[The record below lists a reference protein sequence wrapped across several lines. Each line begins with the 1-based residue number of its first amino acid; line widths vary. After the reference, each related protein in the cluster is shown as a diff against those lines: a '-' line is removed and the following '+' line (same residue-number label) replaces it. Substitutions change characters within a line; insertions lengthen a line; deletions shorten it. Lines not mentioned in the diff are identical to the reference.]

1 MKTCDQ
7 CNMRL
12 WSTDKG
18 VCPTCKPEENR
29 AVYGLAPLA
38 KVVEQVRE
46 PRKILIQKVTDPTTE
61 TCCTMSETLADV
73 VKNHIIATY
82 EKHGKNKAR
91 ASRAL
96 GISNRTLYNHL
107 DMYGVM

>member
-1 MKTCDQ
+1 MKTCNE

-46 PRKILIQKVTDPTTE
+46 PRKILIQKVSDPTTE

-73 VKNHIIATY
+73 VKAHVLTVY
-82 EKHGKNKAR
+82 EQNKRNKAR
-91 ASRAL
+91 AAKVL
-96 GISNRTLYNHL
+96 GITTKTLYNHL
-107 DMYGVM
+107 DRYGVV

>member
-1 MKTCDQ
+1 
-7 CNMRL
+7 MRL

-46 PRKILIQKVTDPTTE
+46 PKRTLVRPLTQMVETQEDVSLASIVKAHILKV
-61 TCCTMSETLADV
+61 
-73 VKNHIIATY
+73 Y
-82 EKHGKNKAR
+82 EENGRNKLR
-91 ASRAL
+91 ASKKL

>member
-1 MKTCDQ
+1 MKICNE

-18 VCPTCKPEENR
+18 ICPTCRPEENR
-29 AVYGLAPLA
+29 ASYGLAPLA

-46 PRKILIQKVTDPTTE
+46 PKKILIHNPLTGESILRDTDMTIA
-61 TCCTMSETLADV
+61 SV
-73 VKNHIIATY
+73 VKAHILKVY
-82 EKHGKNKAR
+82 EENGKNKAR
-91 ASRAL
+91 TSKKL